1 MTLMIDLTPE
11 EQARLRQLAARR
23 GRQEKEQAQEMF
35 RRSLDS
41 EWPEEEDANRPG
53 PEEMERLIAA
63 VKAGDNDAWHKLL
76 RMTPPVS
83 RIDPE
88 TGELA
93 KPISDEA
100 LRREHMYEDRV

>member
-41 EWPEEEDANRPG
+41 EWPEEEDAGRPS
-53 PEEMERLIAA
+53 PEEMERLIDAA
-63 VKAGDNDAWHKLL
+63 QAGDLEARLRLL
-76 RMTPPVS
+76 EIAPPIPSLDPMTGKPTPLMS
-83 RIDPE
+83 R
-88 TGELA
+88 
-93 KPISDEA
+93 EA
-100 LRREHMYEDRV
+100 LRREYIYED